1 MDIGIA
7 EAYNRFCVCEF
18 CYNYLFVLKFL
29 YKNRKSQ
36 IIYNINKYN
45 FLQYY

>member
-18 CYNYLFVLKFL
+18 CYNYLFNIKF
-29 YKNRKSQ
+29 Y
-36 IIYNINKYN
+36 I
-45 FLQYY
+45 